1 MGHGLPKQGGGVM
14 TVGYGFGMLA
24 MGLLAILIAGVI
36 IFKIIN
42 HKKKEDRYGK

>member
-1 MGHGLPKQGGGVM
+1 MM

-24 MGLLAILIAGVI
+24 MGLLAILIAGTI

-42 HKKKEDRYGK
+42 HKPREEEDDGRHY

>member
-1 MGHGLPKQGGGVM
+1 M

-24 MGLLAILIAGVI
+24 MGLLAILIAGLI

-42 HKKKEDRYGK
+42 HKPKEDTYGK

>member
-1 MGHGLPKQGGGVM
+1 M
-14 TVGYGFGMLA
+14 TVAHGFGMLA

-42 HKKKEDRYGK
+42 KREDEDDGRHY

>member
-1 MGHGLPKQGGGVM
+1 MM

-24 MGLLAILIAGVI
+24 MGLLAILIAGMI

-42 HKKKEDRYGK
+42 HKPKEDTYGK

>member
-1 MGHGLPKQGGGVM
+1 M

-24 MGLLAILIAGVI
+24 MGLLAILIASII

-42 HKKKEDRYGK
+42 KRGDEDDGYNQ

>member
-1 MGHGLPKQGGGVM
+1 M

-24 MGLLAILIAGVI
+24 MGLLAILIAGTI

-42 HKKKEDRYGK
+42 HEQKEDRYGK

>member
-1 MGHGLPKQGGGVM
+1 M

-24 MGLLAILIAGVI
+24 MGLLAILIASII

-42 HKKKEDRYGK
+42 KREDEDDGRHY

>member
-1 MGHGLPKQGGGVM
+1 M

-24 MGLLAILIAGVI
+24 MGLLAILIAGTI

-42 HKKKEDRYGK
+42 KREEEDDGRHY

>member
-1 MGHGLPKQGGGVM
+1 M

-42 HKKKEDRYGK
+42 HKPKEDTYGK